1 MSGTFSARPFPVGP
15 PQRDPPGD
23 VVAAGRY
30 SPGRHHALRRAVDGT
45 DEAGRTVSARSAR
58 GGQASVVVVT
68 GRSGVEA
75 GVGAGAGAGAGE
87 GSGTGVGSDAGSGEA
102 VDTGC
107 TVDSVPGVGPA
118 PGVASSLTW
127 AI

>member
-30 SPGRHHALRRAVDGT
+30 SPERHHALRRAVDGT

-58 GGQASVVVVT
+58 GGQASGVVVT

-75 GVGAGAGAGAGE
+75 GVGAGAGE
-87 GSGTGVGSDAGSGEA
+87 GSGTGVGSDAGSGEV

-107 TVDSVPGVGPA
+107 TLDSVPGVGPA